1 MSSAQQVC
9 HSSESY
15 YLARSMLDSLSWSER
30 ERLKHE
36 INVKHA
42 SEQNI
47 HQTKQTSL
55 TNRECQVLT
64 LIANGYTRKEVG
76 DALQIS
82 HNTASCHVS
91 HIYEKLEVSTIAEA
105 THCAMRLGIL

>member
-1 MSSAQQVC
+1 MSNAQAVC
-9 HSSESY
+9 SSSESF
-15 YLARSMLDSLSWSER
+15 YLAKSMLDSLSWSER

-42 SEQNI
+42 SEKKFY
-47 HQTKQTSL
+47 QTKKISL
-55 TNRECQVLT
+55 TNRESQVLT

-91 HIYEKLEVSTIAEA
+91 HIYEKLEISTIAEA
-105 THCAMRLGIL
+105 THAAMRLGIL

>member
-1 MSSAQQVC
+1 
-9 HSSESY
+9 
-15 YLARSMLDSLSWSER
+15 MLDNLSWSER

-36 INVKHA
+36 ITIKHA
-42 SEQNI
+42 SEQKIN
-47 HQTKQTSL
+47 QTKQSNL

-91 HIYEKLEVSTIAEA
+91 HIYEKLEISTIAEA
-105 THCAMRLGIL
+105 THAAMRLGIL